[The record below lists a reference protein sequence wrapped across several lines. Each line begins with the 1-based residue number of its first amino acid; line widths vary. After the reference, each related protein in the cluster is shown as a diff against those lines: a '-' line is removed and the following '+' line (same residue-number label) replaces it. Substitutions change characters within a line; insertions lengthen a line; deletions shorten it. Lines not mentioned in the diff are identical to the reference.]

1 MSWKK
6 VRMTITI
13 TTLPSRLR
21 PLTPTIY
28 LMGLNTAAKSQ
39 TKTSIIWISTKL
51 HRTESI
57 VLVESKNKLRINLII
72 HFSKTFN
79 DPILTEADSSGRI
92 SLILKVRVSQVNW
105 IHPRGVNLTK
115 TINYRYP
122 SINSFRFISTNKNP
136 TKFWTINS
144 GVKSISTSLQTSL

>member
-1 MSWKK
+1 
-6 VRMTITI
+6 MTITI

-57 VLVESKNKLRINLII
+57 VLLESKIKTIKLRINLII

-79 DPILTEADSSGRI
+79 DPILTKADSSGRI

-122 SINSFRFISTNKNP
+122 SINSSRFISTNKNP
-136 TKFWTINS
+136 TTFWTINS
-144 GVKSISTSLQTSL
+144 GVKSISTSLQPSL